1 MSRILVI
8 NPGGT
13 STKVA
18 LFEDDTAVFSKT
30 VIHPSEE
37 LKDFGRVMEQHA
49 FRTKVVEEVLK
60 EAGIAIESVDIVM
73 ARGGLAQPME
83 GGVYE
88 VTDDLIADM
97 RDCRYGEHAS
107 NLGALIARDLAERA
121 GVHAYI
127 MDPVSVDE
135 MDDVARITGLKEI
148 SRVSLLHA
156 LNSRAMARAVADELH
171 KPYEALNMVTAHLGA
186 GISIIPHR
194 KGKMIDCNNPME
206 MGPFC
211 PDRAG
216 GLPSKELAKLCFSGK
231 YEEQEFLKKMTREG
245 GLNDHLGTKDLRVA
259 EKMAADGDE
268 YADLVLSAMSYQIAK
283 EIGAM
288 ATALTGD
295 VDAIVLTGGMA
306 HSERMVKEI
315 TERVQYIAPVF
326 VKAGEYEM
334 EALAGG
340 GQRVLTGTET
350 SKPYERM
357 NRPQ

>member
-1 MSRILVI
+1 M
-8 NPGGT
+8 
-13 STKVA
+13 
-18 LFEDDTAVFSKT
+18 
-30 VIHPSEE
+30 
-37 LKDFGRVMEQHA
+37 
-49 FRTKVVEEVLK
+49 
-60 EAGIAIESVDIVM
+60 
-73 ARGGLAQPME
+73 
-83 GGVYE
+83 
-88 VTDDLIADM
+88 
-97 RDCRYGEHAS
+97 
-107 NLGALIARDLAERA
+107 
-121 GVHAYI
+121 
-127 MDPVSVDE
+127 
-135 MDDVARITGLKEI
+135 
-148 SRVSLLHA
+148 
-156 LNSRAMARAVADELH
+156 H